1 MSLAKCFSMAIS
13 SIFNNKMRSF
23 LTMLGIII
31 GIAAVIILVSLM
43 NGLTNMV
50 SDTFAELGTT
60 SINVSINAP
69 SETKNIKAADIFKLA
84 EENPRLI
91 SQVSPLVTVR
101 STVKVGTDSITTSAT
116 GVAET
121 YNDMKSLV
129 VEHGRFIQYVDI
141 ERMQKVCVIG
151 TYIQKEFFEGTIPIG
166 EKIKINGV
174 PYKIVGILEEKEDSS
189 AGSGD
194 DCIYIPYTN
203 ATRLSNNGVI
213 NTYVV
218 SAVDED
224 HVTAVVGIIKE
235 MLNKKIG
242 DSDYYT
248 VISMLS
254 MIDMMS
260 SMMDTM
266 GTMLIAIAA
275 ISLLVGGIGIMNIML
290 VSVTERTREIGIRKS
305 LGAKQKDIMTQFVI
319 EAGTVSCMGGVV
331 GIIVGSG
338 CAMIGGVL
346 LDLTVRPSVGSIAV
360 AFLVSV
366 GIGIAFGF
374 LPAKKAAGLNPI
386 DALDMTDE
394 RKIKWFS
401 LRFSYVKG
409 EYSYEKVYNGF
420 ADIIRFDYGAYCVC
434 FMG

>member
-346 LDLTVRPSVGSIAV
+346 LDLTVRPSVGSIVV

-386 DALDMTDE
+386 DALRYD
-394 RKIKWFS
+394 
-401 LRFSYVKG
+401 
-409 EYSYEKVYNGF
+409 
-420 ADIIRFDYGAYCVC
+420 
-434 FMG
+434 

>member
-1 MSLAKCFSMAIS
+1 
-13 SIFNNKMRSF
+13 
-23 LTMLGIII
+23 
-31 GIAAVIILVSLM
+31 
-43 NGLTNMV
+43 
-50 SDTFAELGTT
+50 
-60 SINVSINAP
+60 
-69 SETKNIKAADIFKLA
+69 
-84 EENPRLI
+84 
-91 SQVSPLVTVR
+91 
-101 STVKVGTDSITTSAT
+101 
-116 GVAET
+116 
-121 YNDMKSLV
+121 
-129 VEHGRFIQYVDI
+129 
-141 ERMQKVCVIG
+141 
-151 TYIQKEFFEGTIPIG
+151 
-166 EKIKINGV
+166 INGV
-174 PYKIVGILEEKEDSS
+174 PYKIVGILEEKEDSG

-203 ATRLSNNGVI
+203 ATRLINNGVI
-213 NTYVV
+213 STYVV

-224 HVTAVVGIIKE
+224 HVTAAVGIIKE

-319 EAGTVSCMGGVV
+319 EAGTVSCMGGVM

-346 LDLTVRPSVGSIAV
+346 LDLTVRPSIGSIAV

-386 DALDMTDE
+386 DALRYD
-394 RKIKWFS
+394 
-401 LRFSYVKG
+401 
-409 EYSYEKVYNGF
+409 
-420 ADIIRFDYGAYCVC
+420 
-434 FMG
+434 

>member
-174 PYKIVGILEEKEDSS
+174 PYKIVGILEEKEDSG

-319 EAGTVSCMGGVV
+319 EAGTVSCMGGVM

-386 DALDMTDE
+386 DALRYD
-394 RKIKWFS
+394 
-401 LRFSYVKG
+401 
-409 EYSYEKVYNGF
+409 
-420 ADIIRFDYGAYCVC
+420 
-434 FMG
+434 

>member
-23 LTMLGIII
+23 LTMLGIIV

-84 EENPRLI
+84 EENPELI
-91 SQVSPLVTVR
+91 SEVSPLVTVR

-151 TYIQKEFFEGTIPIG
+151 TYIQKEFFDGTIPIG

-275 ISLLVGGIGIMNIML
+275 
-290 VSVTERTREIGIRKS
+290 
-305 LGAKQKDIMTQFVI
+305 
-319 EAGTVSCMGGVV
+319 
-331 GIIVGSG
+331 
-338 CAMIGGVL
+338 
-346 LDLTVRPSVGSIAV
+346 
-360 AFLVSV
+360 
-366 GIGIAFGF
+366 
-374 LPAKKAAGLNPI
+374 
-386 DALDMTDE
+386 
-394 RKIKWFS
+394 
-401 LRFSYVKG
+401 
-409 EYSYEKVYNGF
+409 
-420 ADIIRFDYGAYCVC
+420 
-434 FMG
+434 

>member
-319 EAGTVSCMGGVV
+319 EAGTVSCMGGVM

-386 DALDMTDE
+386 DALRYD
-394 RKIKWFS
+394 
-401 LRFSYVKG
+401 
-409 EYSYEKVYNGF
+409 
-420 ADIIRFDYGAYCVC
+420 
-434 FMG
+434 

>member
-319 EAGTVSCMGGVV
+319 EAGTVSCMGGVM

-346 LDLTVRPSVGSIAV
+346 LDLTVRPSVGSIVV

-386 DALDMTDE
+386 DALRYD
-394 RKIKWFS
+394 
-401 LRFSYVKG
+401 
-409 EYSYEKVYNGF
+409 
-420 ADIIRFDYGAYCVC
+420 
-434 FMG
+434 

>member
-319 EAGTVSCMGGVV
+319 EAGTVSCMGGVM

-346 LDLTVRPSVGSIAV
+346 LDLTVRPSIGSIAV

-386 DALDMTDE
+386 DALRYD
-394 RKIKWFS
+394 
-401 LRFSYVKG
+401 
-409 EYSYEKVYNGF
+409 
-420 ADIIRFDYGAYCVC
+420 
-434 FMG
+434 

>member
-84 EENPRLI
+84 EENPGLI

-319 EAGTVSCMGGVV
+319 EAGTVSCMGGVM

-386 DALDMTDE
+386 DALRYD
-394 RKIKWFS
+394 
-401 LRFSYVKG
+401 
-409 EYSYEKVYNGF
+409 
-420 ADIIRFDYGAYCVC
+420 
-434 FMG
+434 